1 MKNFKFLVISLLALI
16 VVLNSCGN
24 SAKKN
29 AKPAGQKPVVR
40 ISQVFERNVSQEE
53 NFTATVEP
61 EVQNSIAP
69 SVPGRI
75 RRIMVEVGNR
85 VGAGQRIVQMDGV
98 NLSNYQTQIAN
109 LRTNYKRVSELFA
122 AGGASQQDVDNI
134 KAQLD
139 QAEATMQNLS
149 ENTYLT
155 SPISGVVTA
164 KNYNNGD
171 MYSGQMP
178 VLTVMQINPV
188 KLIINVSEMYFT
200 KVKVGMPVNISF
212 DVYPNERFSGK
223 ISLIYPTIDERSRTF
238 PVEIRL
244 QNNNSRVRPGMFGRV
259 NLNFGTTN
267 HVVVPDRAI
276 VKQVGSGARFV
287 YVYKDGKVNYNEV
300 KLGQRFESE
309 YELLSGVASG
319 SFVVVA
325 GQSRLVDGASVE
337 VAK

>member
-1 MKNFKFLVISLLALI
+1 MKNFKFLVISLLTLL
-16 VVLNSCGN
+16 VVLNSCSN

-29 AKPAGQKPVVR
+29 AKPAEQKPVVR
-40 ISQVFERNVSQEE
+40 ISQVFERNVSQEQ

-98 NLSNYQTQIAN
+98 SLSNYQTQIAN

-178 VLTVMQINPV
+178 VLTVMRINPV
-188 KLIINVSEMYFT
+188 KLLINVSEMYFT

-238 PVEIRL
+238 PVEIKL

-300 KLGQRFESE
+300 KLGQRFENE

-319 SFVVVA
+319 SFVVTA
-325 GQSRLVDGASVE
+325 GQSRLIDGASVE